1 MSPRQIEQEAI
12 MPTLNV
18 PPSTPVQTP
27 SAGDLAA
34 LSSVAKTADG
44 ETSAA
49 SSEDA
54 GCNLPAAQPGQEAP
68 HDGDHNQGGARPAG
82 LEYQRELGTEQDA

>member
-12 MPTLNV
+12 MPMLNV

-27 SAGDLAA
+27 SAGDPAA
-34 LSSVAKTADG
+34 SSSLTKNPEG
-44 ETSAA
+44 ETSAG
-49 SSEDA
+49 SEDV
-54 GCNLPAAQPGQEAP
+54 GCKLPAVQPGQEAP